1 MNILIVDDSRLNV
14 KLIEDILHQLQ
25 GDHLILKASSGEEA
39 VEIMKNTD
47 VSVVLL
53 DLVMPGMSGI
63 DVLKIMNETD
73 LMAQT
78 QVIMV
83 TKVEDLEILKEC
95 FELGAKDFI
104 RTPFNALEFSVR
116 VQSIISSVE
125 KDSKLNKALNLLENQ
140 NVELKRINQSLKDTQ
155 SYVVEKEK
163 ITAIGSLLKNLSE
176 EIEKPIGNSL
186 LTLNHLRDELNQQP
200 DVLEVGFKSIENIE
214 KQLGSIQKR
223 INAIKTYINEEERGG
238 FIYVTLGDLV
248 DEVVYLMSR
257 ELANVSE
264 LVRDYREE
272 QMVYCNPLML
282 KQAIKYIVENAIEAV
297 KELPRSRIEIKTFS
311 NSGTVFLIVEDNGEP
326 VIGEATSRVFE
337 PFFTTKSRQH
347 HMGLGLSIAYD
358 IIVNKLGGNIELEQL
373 EDTTRVSVAFIKK

>member
-25 GDHLILKASSGEEA
+25 GDHYILKASSGEEA
-39 VEIMKNTD
+39 VEIMKSNE
-47 VSVVLL
+47 VNVVLL
-53 DLVMPGMSGI
+53 DLVMPGMSGL
-63 DVLKIMNETD
+63 DVLKIMKQTE
-73 LMAQT
+73 LMSQK

-83 TKVEDLEILKEC
+83 TKVEDLEILREC

-116 VQSIISSVE
+116 VQAVISSVE
-125 KDSKLNKALNLLENQ
+125 KDTKLNKALSLLENQ

-176 EIEKPIGNSL
+176 EIEKPIDYSL
-186 LTLNHLRDELNQQP
+186 MELNHLRDTLDQLSLP
-200 DVLEVGFKSIENIE
+200 LEVNFKSLENIE
-214 KQLGSIQKR
+214 KQLGSVQKR
-223 INAIKTYINEEERGG
+223 ISAIKAYFDEDEKGG
-238 FIYVTLGDLV
+238 FIYVTLCELV
-248 DEVVYLMSR
+248 DDVIFLMSR
-257 ELANVSE
+257 ELSNISE

-272 QMVYCNPLML
+272 QMIYCNPLML
-282 KQAIKYIVENAIEAV
+282 KQAIKYIVENAVEAV

-311 NSGTVFLIVEDNGEP
+311 NSGAVFLIVEDNGEP
-326 VIGEATSRVFE
+326 VIGKATGRVFE
-337 PFFTTKSRQH
+337 PFFTTKSKQH

-373 EDTTRVSVAFIKK
+373 EKTTRVSVAFIKK